1 MKRRSAVFLDRDGT
15 LIEEKNYLSDPN
27 QVTLLD
33 GVVDGLKA
41 LQELNLPL
49 VIVTNQSGIGRG
61 LFSLQDA
68 EAVNARIE
76 DELAARG
83 INIAAWYMCPHT
95 PADGCHCR
103 KPMPGLIE
111 MACNDL
117 GLDPQRSFVV
127 GDKRSDID
135 LARAVGAEAF
145 LVTTGYGAD
154 AAQYARELG
163 IPVCESLLE
172 VSASILARLYQ
183 SSRTSEL

>member
-1 MKRRSAVFLDRDGT
+1 MKHRSAVFLDRDGT
-15 LIEEKNYLSDPN
+15 LIVEKDYLSDPRE
-27 QVTLLD
+27 VTLLE
-33 GVVDGLKA
+33 GVVEGLKA
-41 LQELNLPL
+41 LQALALPL

-76 DELAARG
+76 DELAEYG

-135 LARAVGAEAF
+135 LARAVGADAF

-154 AAQYARELG
+154 AAQYARAIG
-163 IPVCESLLE
+163 IPVCASLLE
-172 VSASILARLYQ
+172 VPGSILQKLKR
-183 SSRTSEL
+183 

>member
-1 MKRRSAVFLDRDGT
+1 
-15 LIEEKNYLSDPN
+15 
-27 QVTLLD
+27 
-33 GVVDGLKA
+33 
-41 LQELNLPL
+41 
-49 VIVTNQSGIGRG
+49 
-61 LFSLQDA
+61 
-68 EAVNARIE
+68 
-76 DELAARG
+76 
-83 INIAAWYMCPHT
+83 MCPHT